1 MEIIDITKEIQ
12 GTSQEQWDEKIIGN
26 NYWVEKNLLIDNVN
40 KEKYRQTL
48 YIHVIK
54 NNENYSIWDNN
65 GKIEAEAKQC
75 PKKVIYPNSYMIKF
89 GKTDYYKDQKD
100 KWKGI
105 INRRQDDFKLHY
117 HKRHD
122 IPHKYKISLN
132 PSSKKG
138 TNSSHLRIGS
148 ESTIL
153 HLIMDLNK
161 FDASIIDNYEQ
172 QLIRKMKSVFLN
184 NSNFT
189 NSELIPKERINIP
202 IKTINEDDLVKKI
215 KYTFSEFK
223 KNINI

>member
-1 MEIIDITKEIQ
+1 MEIINITKSINGATQ
-12 GTSQEQWDEKIIGN
+12 NIWDKGIIGN
-26 NYWVEKNLLIDNVN
+26 DYWVEKNLLIDNGN
-40 KEKYRQTL
+40 TEKYRQTL

-65 GKIEAEAKQC
+65 GKIEAEARQG

-89 GKTDYYKDQKD
+89 GKTDYYKNPKE

-122 IPHKYKISLN
+122 IPHKYKVSLN

-138 TNSSHLRIGS
+138 TNSSRLRIGS
-148 ESTIL
+148 KSTIL

-161 FDASIIDNYEQ
+161 FNASIIANYER

-189 NSELIPKERINIP
+189 NSKLIPRERINIP
-202 IKTINEDDLVKKI
+202 IKTINEDDLLEKI
-215 KYTFSEFK
+215 EYTFTEFK